1 MGCTRPGDAKQPR
14 QGRAVQT
21 PAQIFASQLVRTEQL
36 YLLTLNASF
45 TPLSLSPVPLG
56 PEGQETEPQHCAA
69 QPGDVV
75 AGSSVPQFPQ
85 LVLPFPT
92 AQAGGLVL
100 KNTAEH
106 TAFAAQGF
114 QRH

>member
-1 MGCTRPGDAKQPR
+1 M
-14 QGRAVQT
+14 QT

-36 YLLTLNASF
+36 HLLTLNASF
-45 TPLSLSPVPLG
+45 TPLG

-92 AQAGGLVL
+92 AQAGGPML

-106 TAFAAQGF
+106 TAFATQGF